1 MPKSEITIKIVETLL
16 SVNENDWDACAASEA
31 TDGKRPV
38 DPFTTYRFLR
48 ALEDSGSVGNSS
60 GWHPYYI
67 LAFRKNELLGCAPMY
82 IKTHSQGEYI
92 FDHAWANAYERAG
105 GKYYPKIQVAVPFT
119 PVPGKRLLAKK
130 ENQEQAFPILME
142 GIKNFASKN
151 KLSSAHIT
159 FCSFDEFKKGE
170 SLGFLKRTSSQ
181 FHWKNDNYKNFQ
193 DFLNALSSRKRKNIK
208 KEREKAR
215 NFGGTIVR
223 YSGNEIT
230 GKHWDAFWDFY
241 QDTGR
246 RKWGQPYL
254 TRSFF
259 DIAGEKMSNELLLVL
274 AEIDGNPI
282 AGALNFIGM
291 DALYGRYW
299 GCTENYSNL
308 HFEICY
314 YQAIEYAIENRLS
327 RVEAGAQG
335 DHKLARGYLPSHTYS
350 LHWINDSGFSQAVA
364 QYLDEE
370 RRAVGREMEILSD
383 YGPFKDLNL
392 EERK

>member
-31 TDGKRPV
+31 IDGKRPV

-60 GWHPYYI
+60 GWYPYYI
-67 LAFRKNELLGCAPMY
+67 LAFRENELLGCAPMY

-151 KLSSAHIT
+151 NLSSAHIT

-170 SLGFLKRTSSQ
+170 SLGFLKRMSSQ

-215 NFGGTIVR
+215 NFGGKIVR

>member
-16 SVNENDWDACAASEA
+16 SVKENDWDACAESEEI
-31 TDGKRPV
+31 DGSRPV

-67 LAFRKNELLGCAPMY
+67 LAFRENELIGCAPMY

-151 KLSSAHIT
+151 RLSSAHIT

-170 SLGFLKRTSSQ
+170 SLGYLKRTSSQ

-215 NFGGTIVR
+215 NFGGKIVR

-350 LHWINDSGFSQAVA
+350 LHWINDRGFSKAVA

-370 RRAVGREMEILSD
+370 RLAVGREMEILSD

>member
-31 TDGKRPV
+31 IDGKRPV

-60 GWHPYYI
+60 GWYPYYI
-67 LAFRKNELLGCAPMY
+67 LAFRENELLGCAPMY

-151 KLSSAHIT
+151 RLSSAHIT
-159 FCSFDEFKKGE
+159 FCSFDEFEKGE
-170 SLGFLKRTSSQ
+170 SLGYLKRTSSQ
-181 FHWKNDNYKNFQ
+181 FHWKNDNYINFQ

-215 NFGGTIVR
+215 NFGGKIVR

-274 AEIDGNPI
+274 AEIDGHPI
-282 AGALNFIGM
+282 AGALNFVGM

-350 LHWINDSGFSQAVA
+350 LHWINDRGFSKAVA

-370 RRAVGREMEILSD
+370 RLAVGREMEILSD

>member
-16 SVNENDWDACAASEA
+16 SVNENDWDACAASEEI
-31 TDGKRPV
+31 DGMRPV

-67 LAFRKNELLGCAPMY
+67 LAFRENELLGCAPMY

-105 GKYYPKIQVAVPFT
+105 GNYYPKIQVAVPFT

-130 ENQEQAFPILME
+130 ENQEKAFPILLE

-181 FHWKNDNYKNFQ
+181 FHWSNDNYKNFQ
-193 DFLNALSSRKRKNIK
+193 DFLNALSSRKRKNIR

-215 NFGGTIVR
+215 NFGGKIVR
-223 YSGNEIT
+223 YSGKEIT
-230 GKHWDAFWDFY
+230 GKHWDTFWDFY

-259 DIAGEKMSNELLLVL
+259 DIASEKMSNELLLVL
-274 AEIDGNPI
+274 AEIDGTPI

-314 YQAIEYAIENRLS
+314 YQAIEYAIENCLS

-335 DHKLARGYLPSHTYS
+335 DHKLARGYMPSHTYS
-350 LHWINDSGFSQAVA
+350 LHWINDSGFSKAVA

-392 EERK
+392 EERE

>member
-16 SVNENDWDACAASEA
+16 SVNENDWDACATSEEM
-31 TDGKRPV
+31 DGRRPI

-67 LAFRKNELLGCAPMY
+67 LAVRENELLGCAPMY

-170 SLGFLKRTSSQ
+170 SLGFLKRTSNQ

-208 KEREKAR
+208 KEREKAK
-215 NFGGTIVR
+215 NFGGKIVR
-223 YSGNEIT
+223 YSGKEIT
-230 GKHWDAFWDFY
+230 GKHWDAFWNFY

-259 DIAGEKMSNELLLVL
+259 DIAGEKMSNELMLIL

-335 DHKLARGYLPSHTYS
+335 DHKLARGYMPSHTYS
-350 LHWINDSGFSQAVA
+350 LHWINDSGFSKAVA

-383 YGPFKDLNL
+383 YSPFKDFNL

>member
-1 MPKSEITIKIVETLL
+1 MLKSEITIKIVETLL

-31 TDGKRPV
+31 IDGRRPV

-48 ALEDSGSVGNSS
+48 ALEDSGSVGKSS
-60 GWHPYYI
+60 GWYPYYI
-67 LAFRKNELLGCAPMY
+67 LAFRENELLGCAPMY

-151 KLSSAHIT
+151 NLSSAHIT

-170 SLGFLKRTSSQ
+170 SLGFLKRMSSQ

-215 NFGGTIVR
+215 NFGGKIVR

-230 GKHWDAFWDFY
+230 GKQWDAFWDFY

-350 LHWINDSGFSQAVA
+350 LHWINDSGFSKAVA

>member
-1 MPKSEITIKIVETLL
+1 MPKSKITIKIVETLL
-16 SVNENDWDACAASEA
+16 SVNETDWDACAASEEI
-31 TDGKRPV
+31 DGRRPV

-60 GWHPYYI
+60 GWYPYYI
-67 LAFRKNELLGCAPMY
+67 LAFRENELIGCAPMY

-92 FDHAWANAYERAG
+92 FDHSWANAYERAG

-159 FCSFDEFKKGE
+159 FCSFDEFKNGE
-170 SLGFLKRTSSQ
+170 SLGFLKRMSSQ

-259 DIAGEKMSNELLLVL
+259 DIAGKNMSNELLLVL

-314 YQAIEYAIENRLS
+314 YQAIEYAIENGLS

-350 LHWINDSGFSQAVA
+350 LHWINDSVFSKAVA

>member
-1 MPKSEITIKIVETLL
+1 MV
-16 SVNENDWDACAASEA
+16 
-31 TDGKRPV
+31 
-38 DPFTTYRFLR
+38 LR

-60 GWHPYYI
+60 GWYPYYI
-67 LAFRKNELLGCAPMY
+67 LAFRENKLLGCAPMY

-151 KLSSAHIT
+151 NLSSAHIT

-170 SLGFLKRTSSQ
+170 SLGFLKRTNSQ

-215 NFGGTIVR
+215 NFGGKIVR

-254 TRSFF
+254 TRNFF

-350 LHWINDSGFSQAVA
+350 LHWINDSGFSKAVA

>member
-16 SVNENDWDACAASEA
+16 SVNENDWDACAASEEI
-31 TDGKRPV
+31 DGMRPV

-67 LAFRKNELLGCAPMY
+67 LAFRENELLGCAPMY

-105 GKYYPKIQVAVPFT
+105 GNYYPKIQVAVPFT

-130 ENQEQAFPILME
+130 ENQEKAFPILLE

-181 FHWKNDNYKNFQ
+181 FHWSNDNYKNFQ
-193 DFLNALSSRKRKNIK
+193 DFLNALSSRKRKNIR

-215 NFGGTIVR
+215 NFGGKIVR
-223 YSGNEIT
+223 YSGKEIT

-259 DIAGEKMSNELLLVL
+259 DIASEKMSNELLLVL
-274 AEIDGNPI
+274 AEIDGTPI

-314 YQAIEYAIENRLS
+314 YQAIEYAIENCLS

-335 DHKLARGYLPSHTYS
+335 DHKLARGYMPSHTYS
-350 LHWINDSGFSQAVA
+350 LHWINDRGFSKAVA

-392 EERK
+392 EERE

>member
-31 TDGKRPV
+31 IDGKRPV

-60 GWHPYYI
+60 GWYPYYI
-67 LAFRKNELLGCAPMY
+67 LAFRENELLGCAPMY

-130 ENQEQAFPILME
+130 ENQEQAFPLLME

-151 KLSSAHIT
+151 NLSSAHIT

-170 SLGFLKRTSSQ
+170 SLGFLKRMSSQ

-215 NFGGTIVR
+215 NFGGKIVR

-230 GKHWDAFWDFY
+230 GKQWDAFWDFY

-350 LHWINDSGFSQAVA
+350 LHWINDSGFSKAVA

-383 YGPFKDLNL
+383 YGPFKDSNL

>member
-1 MPKSEITIKIVETLL
+1 MPKSEITIKVVETLL
-16 SVNENDWDACAASEA
+16 SVNENDWDACAESEEI
-31 TDGKRPV
+31 DGNRPV

-67 LAFRKNELLGCAPMY
+67 LAFRENELIGCAPMY

-151 KLSSAHIT
+151 RLSSAHIT

-170 SLGFLKRTSSQ
+170 SLGFLKRMSSQ

-215 NFGGTIVR
+215 NFGGKIVR

-350 LHWINDSGFSQAVA
+350 LHWINDRGFSKAVA

>member
-16 SVNENDWDACAASEA
+16 SVNENDWDACAESEEI
-31 TDGKRPV
+31 DGSRPV

-67 LAFRKNELLGCAPMY
+67 LAFREHELIGCAPMY

-105 GKYYPKIQVAVPFT
+105 GNYYPKIQVAVPFT

-130 ENQEQAFPILME
+130 ENQEKAFPILLE

-181 FHWKNDNYKNFQ
+181 FHWSNDNYKNFQ
-193 DFLNALSSRKRKNIK
+193 DFLNALSSRKRKNIR

-215 NFGGTIVR
+215 NFGGKIVR
-223 YSGNEIT
+223 YSGKEIT

-259 DIAGEKMSNELLLVL
+259 DIASEKMSNELLLVL
-274 AEIDGNPI
+274 AEIDGTPI

-314 YQAIEYAIENRLS
+314 YQAIEYAIENCLS

-335 DHKLARGYLPSHTYS
+335 DHKLARGYMPSHTYS
-350 LHWINDSGFSQAVA
+350 LHWINDSGFSKAVA

-392 EERK
+392 EERE

>member
-31 TDGKRPV
+31 IDGKRPV

-48 ALEDSGSVGNSS
+48 ALEDSGSVGKSS
-60 GWHPYYI
+60 GWYPYYI
-67 LAFRKNELLGCAPMY
+67 LAFRENELLGCAPMY

-151 KLSSAHIT
+151 NLSSAHIT

-170 SLGFLKRTSSQ
+170 SLGFLKRMSSQ

-215 NFGGTIVR
+215 NFGGKIVR

-350 LHWINDSGFSQAVA
+350 LHWINDSGFSKAVA

>member
-31 TDGKRPV
+31 IDGKRPV

-48 ALEDSGSVGNSS
+48 ALEDSGSVGKSS
-60 GWHPYYI
+60 GWYPYYI
-67 LAFRKNELLGCAPMY
+67 LAFRENELLGCAPMY

-151 KLSSAHIT
+151 NLSSAHIT

-170 SLGFLKRTSSQ
+170 SLGFLKRMSSQ

-215 NFGGTIVR
+215 NFGGKIVR

-230 GKHWDAFWDFY
+230 GKQWDAFWDFY

-350 LHWINDSGFSQAVA
+350 LHWINDSGFSKAVA

>member
-16 SVNENDWDACAASEA
+16 SVNENDWDACAASEEI
-31 TDGKRPV
+31 DGMRPV

-67 LAFRKNELLGCAPMY
+67 LAFRENELLGCAPMY

-105 GKYYPKIQVAVPFT
+105 GNYYPKIQVAVPFT

-130 ENQEQAFPILME
+130 ENQEKAFPILLE

-181 FHWKNDNYKNFQ
+181 FHWSNDNYKNFQ
-193 DFLNALSSRKRKNIK
+193 DFLNALSSRKRKNIR

-215 NFGGTIVR
+215 NFGGKIVR
-223 YSGNEIT
+223 YSGKEIT

-259 DIAGEKMSNELLLVL
+259 DIASEKMSNELLLVL
-274 AEIDGNPI
+274 AEIDGTPI

-314 YQAIEYAIENRLS
+314 YQAIEYAIENCLS

-335 DHKLARGYLPSHTYS
+335 DHKLARGYMPSHTYS
-350 LHWINDSGFSQAVA
+350 LHWINDSGFSKAVA

-392 EERK
+392 EERE

>member
-16 SVNENDWDACAASEA
+16 SVNENDWDACAGSEEI
-31 TDGKRPV
+31 DGSRPV

-67 LAFRKNELLGCAPMY
+67 LAFRENELIGCAPMY

-151 KLSSAHIT
+151 RLSSAHIT

-170 SLGFLKRTSSQ
+170 SIGYLNRTSSQ
-181 FHWKNDNYKNFQ
+181 FHWKNHNYKNFQ
-193 DFLNALSSRKRKNIK
+193 DFLTALSSRKRKNIN

-215 NFGGTIVR
+215 NFGGKIVR

-350 LHWINDSGFSQAVA
+350 LHWINDRGFSKAVA

>member
-1 MPKSEITIKIVETLL
+1 MLL
-16 SVNENDWDACAASEA
+16 KNHLIEVFKQASLENNFLLKENVVLKW
-31 TDGKRPV
+31 V
-38 DPFTTYRFLR
+38 HRFGI
-48 ALEDSGSVGNSS
+48 DSLNDLLIYSS
-60 GWHPYYI
+60 
-67 LAFRKNELLGCAPMY
+67 L
-82 IKTHSQGEYI
+82 
-92 FDHAWANAYERAG
+92 
-105 GKYYPKIQVAVPFT
+105 
-119 PVPGKRLLAKK
+119 KK

-151 KLSSAHIT
+151 NLSSAHIT

-170 SLGFLKRTSSQ
+170 SLGFLKRTNSQ

-215 NFGGTIVR
+215 NFGGKIVR

-350 LHWINDSGFSQAVA
+350 LHWINDSGFSKAVA

>member
-16 SVNENDWDACAASEA
+16 SVNENDWDACAASEEI
-31 TDGKRPV
+31 DGMRPV

-67 LAFRKNELLGCAPMY
+67 LAFRAHELIGCAPMY

-105 GKYYPKIQVAVPFT
+105 GNYYPKIQVAVPFT

-130 ENQEQAFPILME
+130 ENQEKAFPILLE

-181 FHWKNDNYKNFQ
+181 FHWSNDNYKNFQ
-193 DFLNALSSRKRKNIK
+193 DFLNALSSRKRKNIR

-215 NFGGTIVR
+215 NFGGKIVR
-223 YSGNEIT
+223 YSGKEIT

-259 DIAGEKMSNELLLVL
+259 DIASEKMSNELLLVL
-274 AEIDGNPI
+274 AEIDGTPI

-314 YQAIEYAIENRLS
+314 YQAIEYAIENCLS

-335 DHKLARGYLPSHTYS
+335 DHKLARGYMPSHTYS
-350 LHWINDSGFSQAVA
+350 LHWINDSGFSKAVA

-392 EERK
+392 EERE

>member
-16 SVNENDWDACAASEA
+16 SVNENDWDACAASEEI
-31 TDGKRPV
+31 DGGRPV

-48 ALEDSGSVGNSS
+48 AIEDSGSVGNSS

-67 LAFRKNELLGCAPMY
+67 LAFRENELLGCAPMY

-151 KLSSAHIT
+151 NLSSAHIT

-223 YSGNEIT
+223 YSGNEIN

-350 LHWINDSGFSQAVA
+350 LHWINDSGFSKAVA

>member
-16 SVNENDWDACAASEA
+16 SVNENDWDACAASEEI
-31 TDGKRPV
+31 DGMRPV

-67 LAFRKNELLGCAPMY
+67 LAFRENELLGCAPMY

-105 GKYYPKIQVAVPFT
+105 GNYYPKIQVAVPFT

-130 ENQEQAFPILME
+130 ENQEKAFPILLE

-181 FHWKNDNYKNFQ
+181 FHWSNDNYKNFQ
-193 DFLNALSSRKRKNIK
+193 DFLNALSSRKRKNIR

-215 NFGGTIVR
+215 NFGGKIVR

-259 DIAGEKMSNELLLVL
+259 DIASEKMSNELLLVL
-274 AEIDGNPI
+274 AEIDGTPI

-314 YQAIEYAIENRLS
+314 YQAIEYAIENCLS

-335 DHKLARGYLPSHTYS
+335 DHKLARGYMPSHTYS
-350 LHWINDSGFSQAVA
+350 LHWINDSGFSKAVA

-392 EERK
+392 EERE